1 MFSVVIQAGGKS
13 SRMGTDKVFLPFRG
27 QALIERVTGRL
38 APLTDDLLIISNQ
51 ADKLKQ
57 LQYPAYPDLIA
68 GCGPLGGLYTGL
80 VYARYPAVVMVACD
94 MPFANPALLAKEAGL
109 LDELNVDVVIPAPGE
124 KTEPLHAAYRKETC
138 LPFIEEGLKTGM
150 RRLIEWHSW
159 VRVYQLSEQEI
170 QTYNPHGLAFL
181 NINTPQE
188 LKSAESMDTY
198 DIQT

>member
-13 SRMGTDKVFLPFRG
+13 SRMGTDKVFLPFKG
-27 QALIERVTGRL
+27 QTLLERVTGRL
-38 APLTDDLLIISNQ
+38 ASLTDDLLIISNQ
-51 ADKLKQ
+51 ADKLNQ
-57 LQYPAYPDLIA
+57 LQYPAYPDLIS

-109 LDELNVDVVIPAPGE
+109 LDELNVDVVIPAPGG

-138 LPFIEEGLKTGM
+138 LPVIEEGLINGM
-150 RRLIEWHSW
+150 RRLIEWHSQ
-159 VRVYQLSEQEI
+159 VRVYQLSEEEI
-170 QTYNPHGLAFL
+170 QTYDPHGLAFL

-188 LKSAESMDTY
+188 LKSAESMDIN